1 MSAAYA
7 GADHQGSVRH
17 GRADHYVQ
25 KILRAMATPTDRV
38 ALHWR
43 DRAITAGE
51 FAGSVADAAAAL
63 SRAGVIAGR
72 MVAILT
78 VPSHPMMLTVRY
90 AAHLLGAGV
99 VHIRSMN
106 PRSDAE
112 SLPIAVQADVLRA
125 TNATVLVVD
134 GDNAERGR
142 RLADEVRGVTVL
154 DGRTDL
160 DRRGDPV
167 PAFAPFVR
175 DDLALIDFTSGSTNR
190 PKMVRQLFGTRQT
203 LIDRLAASADRDEPA
218 TLLSVTPLGHAGA
231 PMVDA
236 ILAGGG
242 TVVLHE
248 DFDAGRTLRAIAEL
262 RVTDVY
268 LGVPHLYRLLEH
280 PGVTRTDLSSLRQM
294 IYSATP
300 AAPARIA
307 AALEIFGDRLIQ
319 VYGTTEAG
327 GVTCLTQLDHR
338 EPELLGS
345 VGRPFPWVQIAVR
358 HPESGVE
365 VPRGEIGEVY
375 VQSPTVMDGYLCTDT
390 TSGTAPEVTRDG
402 WLRTGD
408 LGRWDRYGY
417 LRLTG
422 RVGNVVK
429 SGGLKVY
436 PAAIE
441 RALLAHP
448 TVHNAVVYGVRDHDY
463 VERVHAAVE
472 RRAGARC
479 DIRALA
485 AHVAETLSAAHVP
498 QVITLWDRLP
508 LLASGKPDQAAIR
521 SRGEVSTEELK

>member
-1 MSAAYA
+1 MSAGYA
-7 GADHQGSVRH
+7 GVDHPSPARPENVARPENAVAQ
-17 GRADHYVQ
+17 ANYVHR
-25 KILRAMATPTDRV
+25 ILRALTGDADRI

-43 DRAITAGE
+43 DRAIPAGE
-51 FAGSVADAAAAL
+51 FARSVLDAAAAL
-63 SRAGVIAGR
+63 HRLGVTAGTT
-72 MVAILT
+72 VAILT
-78 VPSHPMMLTVRY
+78 APSHPLMLTARY
-90 AAHLLGAGV
+90 AAHLRGAAV

-112 SLPIAVQADVLRA
+112 SLPVAVQADVLRA
-125 TNATVLVVD
+125 TGAGVLVVD
-134 GDNAERGR
+134 GDTAERGGL
-142 RLADEVRGVTVL
+142 LAGEVGGLTVL

-160 DRRGDPV
+160 GGRGDPT
-167 PAFAPFVR
+167 PEFAPYAP

-203 LIDRLAASADRDEPA
+203 LIDRLAASADRDAPA

-236 ILAGGG
+236 ILACGG

-248 DFDAGRTLRAIAEL
+248 DFDAGGTLRAVAEL

-280 PGVTRTDLSSLRQM
+280 PDLAGTDLSSLRQL

-307 AALEIFGDRLIQ
+307 AAVEVFGDRLVQ

-327 GVTCLTQLDHR
+327 GITSLSPLDHR

-345 VGRPFPWVQIAVR
+345 VGRPFPWVDVALR
-358 HPESGVE
+358 DPESGAE
-365 VPRGEIGEVY
+365 VPRGEVGEVC
-375 VQSPTVMDGYLCTDT
+375 VRSPTVMAGYLPAELDA
-390 TSGTAPEVTRDG
+390 GVLRDG

-422 RVGNVVK
+422 RVGDVIK
-429 SGGLKVY
+429 SGGLKLH

-448 TVHNAVVYGVRDHDY
+448 AVHNAVVYGVKDRDY

-472 RRAGARC
+472 PVAGARC
-479 DIRALA
+479 DTAALA
-485 AHVAETLSAAHVP
+485 AHVAATLSAVHVP
-498 QVITLWDRLP
+498 SVITVWARLP
-508 LLASGKPDQAAIR
+508 LLRSGKPDRAAIR
-521 SRGEVSTEELK
+521 SRKGSP